1 MKTHK
6 EMALTPAC
14 DGLKKCGYLCGFLAA
29 LNIWFWIGITVFNSM
44 DNAWIRQE
52 LLKMPI

>member
-1 MKTHK
+1 
-6 EMALTPAC
+6 MALTPAC